1 MIKIG
6 DITINPTKIICLGLN
21 YLDHIQ
27 ETKLKTPKE
36 PILFTKTLNCLI
48 LHEESIIYP
57 KILFNNRKNNRVD
70 PEVELAFIMKD
81 RCKNVPEG
89 EVFEHVLGYTV
100 FNDTTARKMQTRDIL
115 SQQPWFRSKSFDT
128 FGAIGPKIILQEE
141 IGNPHELEIEL
152 KVNGTIKQKSNTK
165 HLLFKIPFLI
175 EYISRFFTLEPGDII
190 ATGTPGGVS
199 PIHPGD
205 VIEATIDKI
214 GTLRNTVILEKD
226 NL

>member
-6 DITINPTKIICLGLN
+6 EITINPTKIICLGLN
-21 YLDHIQ
+21 YMDHIQ
-27 ETKLKTPKE
+27 ESKFRTPKE
-36 PILFTKTLNCLI
+36 PVLFTKTLNCLI

-57 KILFNNRKNNRVD
+57 KILFNDRKNNRVD
-70 PEVELAFIMKD
+70 PEVELAFIIKD
-81 RCKNVPEG
+81 KCKNVPEG
-89 EVFEHVLGYTV
+89 EAFKHVLGYTI
-100 FNDTTARKMQTRDIL
+100 FNDITARKMQTRDII

-141 IGNPHELEIEL
+141 IGDPHDLEIEL
-152 KVNGTIKQKSNTK
+152 KVNEITKQKSNSK

-190 ATGTPGGVS
+190 ATGTPGGVG
-199 PIHPGD
+199 PIYPGD
-205 VIEATIDKI
+205 IIEATIDKI
-214 GTLRNTVILEKD
+214 GTLRNIVVLEKD